1 MRTKQVRPEKLKFEY
16 ELHISKGYDKIKEA
30 EYILF
35 TLITTKIFRSFIY
48 QINVTPKMDLDNK
61 VIEFVIEGLSAPVI
75 SIAKSGNALYEYKLY
90 EYKNTEYDLKIVKL
104 DVDKNLFKL
113 KITKGGIKLTKQ
125 PVKKFL
131 IIEV

>member
-1 MRTKQVRPEKLKFEY
+1 MRTKQVRPDKMKYEY

-30 EYILF
+30 EFVQF
-35 TLITTKIFRSFIY
+35 TLITTKVFRSFIY
-48 QINVTPKMDLDNK
+48 RINVTPKMDLDNK

-90 EYKNTEYDLKIVKL
+90 GFKNTEYILKIVKL

-113 KITKGGIKLTKQ
+113 KLSKTGIKLSKE

-131 IIEV
+131 KIEV

>member
-30 EYILF
+30 DYIQF

-90 EYKNTEYDLKIVKL
+90 DYKNTEYDLKIVKL
-104 DVDKNLFKL
+104 DVDKNLFKM

-131 IIEV
+131 IVEV

>member
-131 IIEV
+131 KIEV

>member
-30 EYILF
+30 EYIHF

-90 EYKNTEYDLKIVKL
+90 EYKYTEYDLKIVKL
-104 DVDKNLFKL
+104 DVDKNLFKM

-131 IIEV
+131 KIEV

>member
-30 EYILF
+30 EYIQF

-90 EYKNTEYDLKIVKL
+90 EYKYTEYDLKIVKL
-104 DVDKNLFKL
+104 DVDKNLFKM

-131 IIEV
+131 KIEV

>member
-30 EYILF
+30 DYIQF

-90 EYKNTEYDLKIVKL
+90 EYKNAEYDLKIVKL

-131 IIEV
+131 KIEV

>member
-16 ELHISKGYDKIKEA
+16 ELHISKGYDRIKEA
-30 EYILF
+30 DYLMF

-48 QINVTPKMDLDNK
+48 KINVTPKIDLDNK
-61 VIEFVIEGLSAPVI
+61 IIEFVIEGLSAPVI

-90 EYKNTEYDLKIVKL
+90 GYKNIEYDLKLVKL

-113 KITKGGIKLTKQ
+113 KITKTGIKITKQ

-131 IIEV
+131 KIEV

>member
-16 ELHISKGYDKIKEA
+16 ELHITKGYDKIKEA
-30 EYILF
+30 EYIQF

-90 EYKNTEYDLKIVKL
+90 DYKNTEYDLKIVKL
-104 DVDKNLFKL
+104 DVDKNLFKI
-113 KITKGGIKLTKQ
+113 KIAKGGIKLTKQ

-131 IIEV
+131 KIEV